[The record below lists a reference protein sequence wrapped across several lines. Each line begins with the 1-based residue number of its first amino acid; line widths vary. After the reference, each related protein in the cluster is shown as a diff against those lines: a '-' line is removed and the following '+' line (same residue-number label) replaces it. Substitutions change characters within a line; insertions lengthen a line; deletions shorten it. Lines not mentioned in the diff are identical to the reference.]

1 MFGYVTTDN
10 PNLYIKDLGLYK
22 ALYCGLC
29 KSIGATCGQMA
40 RLTLTYDLTFLSAI
54 LHNMLNVDV
63 EIKKEHCVIHPFKKQ
78 GCTKRDD
85 LTDRIAKLNVI
96 LAYYKLLDDKI
107 DKGKSSIAFFKKAY
121 KKAKKG
127 EETLDIIVK
136 EQYDALRKCEK
147 EKCESI
153 DISADAFGIMLKRI
167 FREFLKELS
176 TEDSDNFAYFLGKWI
191 YLIDALDDFDDD
203 VKKNQ
208 YNPFCLTYKDIK
220 TKKQLIEEKK
230 DDVFFV
236 FKDISSSLIYYYDK
250 LNMNFNKDLTD
261 NIIKRGIDIK
271 TKDIMEGKKC
281 KKTIKF

>member
-22 ALYCGLC
+22 SLYCGLC
-29 KSIGATCGQMA
+29 KSIGATCGQIA

-63 EIKKEHCVIHPFKKQ
+63 EIKKEHCIIHPFKKQ
-78 GCTKRDD
+78 GVTKRDA

-107 DKGKSSIAFFKKAY
+107 DQGKKGVSFLKKAY

-136 EQYDALRKCEK
+136 EQYEILRKYEK
-147 EKCESI
+147 ANCESV
-153 DISADAFGIMLKRI
+153 DISADAFGEMLKRI

-176 TEDSDNFAYFLGKWI
+176 TNDSDNFAYFLGKWI

-208 YNPFCLTYKDIK
+208 YNPFVLSYKDIK
-220 TKKQLIEEKK
+220 NKKQLFEDKK
-230 DDVFFV
+230 EDLIFV
-236 FKDISSSLIYYYDK
+236 FKDISSSLIYYYDRLK
-250 LNMNFNKDLTD
+250 MNFNKDLTD
-261 NIIKRGIDIK
+261 NIIKRGIDLK